1 MIRKYLLILVALF
14 ILNGIYYSQN
24 SDSSAI
30 ILDSQDTIIKVDDNK
45 SLINP
50 RNLELKQ
57 QNYWE
62 AYAEKLRKPEVDTY
76 EESLYKPMISLG
88 IGTLSFFG
96 DVGDTMIGKNRMDR
110 NLFQQIDF
118 TYTIRLINPINDYL
132 DVAFYAMFATAFTF
146 HIVSMGDEFGFQPEA
161 MIRLFLPMATVSVLT
176 NLCFGWINFDV
187 LLSVFYPTV

>member
-30 ILDSQDTIIKVDDNK
+30 ILDSQDTIIRVDDNK

-62 AYAEKLRKPEVDTY
+62 AYAEKLRKPVVDTY
-76 EESLYKPMISLG
+76 EESL
-88 IGTLSFFG
+88 
-96 DVGDTMIGKNRMDR
+96 
-110 NLFQQIDF
+110 
-118 TYTIRLINPINDYL
+118 
-132 DVAFYAMFATAFTF
+132 
-146 HIVSMGDEFGFQPEA
+146 
-161 MIRLFLPMATVSVLT
+161 
-176 NLCFGWINFDV
+176 
-187 LLSVFYPTV
+187 